1 MKILANCVLLFKTK
15 MLMLTINMSCFSG
28 MNANKSWLPHLSS
41 EAKTYNDILLFDF
54 VDSYW
59 NLSTKIILGFNW
71 VLNYCNTDIF
81 VKIDDDVICNVSR
94 IYREMLRH
102 VRTQPQGQA
111 KVIIGNCRS
120 YTAVPDRN
128 PNSPSYVSRETYPGH
143 MFPKTCMGPTYVV
156 SREAVKSIITQVRV
170 VPLLKQEDVT
180 IGVLARS
187 SGDVTLRD
195 IPNWRRDVH
204 RADDVKVEKIQRD
217 LRSRYYSVHAWNAD
231 SIKMGVYW
239 TQVYP

>member
-1 MKILANCVLLFKTK
+1 
-15 MLMLTINMSCFSG
+15 
-28 MNANKSWLPHLSS
+28 MNANKSLLPHLSS
-41 EAKTYNDILLFDF
+41 EAKIHNDILLFDF

-102 VRTQPQGQA
+102 VRTQAQGQA
-111 KVIIGNCRS
+111 KVIIGKCRS

-128 PNSPSYVSRETYPGH
+128 ANSPSYVSRETYPGY
-143 MFPKTCMGPTYVV
+143 MFPKTCMGPTYAV
-156 SREAVKSIITQVRV
+156 SREAVKSVITQVRV

-204 RADDVKVEKIQRD
+204 RADDVTVEKIQSD
-217 LRSRYYSVHAWNAD
+217 LRSHYYSVHAWNAD
-231 SIKMGVYW
+231 NEKMEVYW
-239 TQVYP
+239 SHVYP